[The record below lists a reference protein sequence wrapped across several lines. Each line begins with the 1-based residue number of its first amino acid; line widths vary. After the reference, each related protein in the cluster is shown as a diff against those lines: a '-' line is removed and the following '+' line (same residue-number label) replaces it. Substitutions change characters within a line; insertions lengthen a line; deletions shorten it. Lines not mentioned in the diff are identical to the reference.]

1 MLFKKVRYLFYII
14 LLMMKSVVAFFIKH
28 IKGEENADS
37 YIRKSIYLWS
47 EFTIKIIGMN
57 IEEKRM
63 EELPKEPCL
72 FVSNHESILDMPLL
86 VHALRDRKIIFVGK
100 KEILK
105 VPVMGHWLKLSK
117 GIPIDRENPRKA
129 MKSIELAVERIKE
142 GYSVIIFPEGTRSKN
157 GKVNEF
163 KKGSFKIA
171 TKAKA
176 PIVPVSIDGSVDAF
190 EGPKDFTPADIRMT
204 FEKPIYTRNMVK
216 EKERNLHVEVRELI
230 AAHHR

>member
-14 LLMMKSVVAFFIKH
+14 LLMIKSMVVFIIKH
-28 IKGEENADS
+28 IKGEESADK
-37 YIRKSIYLWS
+37 YIRKAIYLWS
-47 EFTIKIIGMN
+47 EFTIKIIGIN

-63 EELPKEPCL
+63 AELPEEPCL

-86 VHALRDRKIIFVGK
+86 VYALRDRKIIFIGK

-105 VPVMGHWLKLSK
+105 IPVMGHWLKLSK
-117 GIPIDRENPRKA
+117 SIPIDRENPRAA

-171 TKAKA
+171 TKSKA
-176 PIVPVSIDGSVDAF
+176 TIVPVAIDGSVDAF
-190 EGPKDFTPADIRMT
+190 EGPKDFTPANVKIV
-204 FEKPIYTRNMVK
+204 FEKPIYTKDMTK
-216 EKERNLHVEVRELI
+216 EIEKNLHVEVRDLI